1 MTIELALVTIVFGV
15 FVGVLSGVFG
25 VGGGIVIV
33 PFMVLV
39 LEDSQ
44 HVAEGTSLLV
54 IVFTAA
60 AGVFALRKSGHVAF
74 RSAALLAVGGI
85 VGSVLGA
92 VVALEISAE
101 TLENIFAILVVV
113 SGARLIYGSVREYA
127 TSRSSKGTSA

>member
-1 MTIELALVTIVFGV
+1 MTILLVLVVIGFGV
-15 FVGVLSGVFG
+15 FVGVLSGIFG
-25 VGGGIVIV
+25 VGGGIVMV

-60 AGVFALRKSGHVAF
+60 AGVFALRKSGHVEFKHAGW
-74 RSAALLAVGGI
+74 LAVGGI

-92 VVALEISAE
+92 ILALQISAE
-101 TLENIFAILVVV
+101 TLENIFAALVVV
-113 SGARLIYGSVREYA
+113 SGIRLVLQSVRDRA
-127 TSRSSKGTSA
+127 